1 MIVPASALTY
11 RPELKRLL
19 DDVLD
24 MPSVSAGTAFG
35 YPCYRVFGRV
45 FAFVGWGG
53 LAFKLPP
60 EQIEMLLHDARFRP
74 FEPRPGLVW
83 REWLAFEPVS
93 PEECLAILPLLNDA
107 IAYVIEKELVR

>member
-1 MIVPASALTY
+1 MTVTVPALHY

-19 DDVLD
+19 DDVLN

-53 LAFKLPP
+53 LALKLPA
-60 EQIEMLLHDARFRP
+60 EQIEVLRHDARFRP

-83 REWLAFEPVS
+83 REWLAVEPVS
-93 PEECLAILPLLNDA
+93 PEECLAMLPLLNDS

>member
-1 MIVPASALTY
+1 MVAARTLNY
-11 RPELKRLL
+11 RPELKRVL
-19 DDVLD
+19 DDLLA

-53 LAFKLPP
+53 LALKLPADR
-60 EQIEMLLHDARFRP
+60 IEVLRQDARFHP

-83 REWLAFEPVS
+83 REWLAAEPVS
-93 PEECLAILPLLNDA
+93 PEECLALLPLLNDS
-107 IAYVIEKELVR
+107 IAYVIEKEVVG